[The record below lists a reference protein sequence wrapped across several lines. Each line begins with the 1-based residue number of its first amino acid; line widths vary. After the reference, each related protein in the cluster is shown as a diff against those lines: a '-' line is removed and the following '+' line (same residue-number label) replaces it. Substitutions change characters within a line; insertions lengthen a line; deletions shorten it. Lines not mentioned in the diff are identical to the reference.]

1 MPLSRSGNLP
11 LYHQIKNIILK
22 QISEHGLKPGNKLP
36 GDFELCSTYQVSR
49 TVVRQA
55 LSELEFDGVLERI
68 KGKGTFVAKPTSI
81 ERFVAIHRGDMSQFE
96 VVVQKNFTKSGWPSM
111 VVPELV
117 AKL

>member
-1 MPLSRSGNLP
+1 M
-11 LYHQIKNIILK
+11 
-22 QISEHGLKPGNKLP
+22 
-36 GDFELCSTYQVSR
+36 
-49 TVVRQA
+49 VRQA